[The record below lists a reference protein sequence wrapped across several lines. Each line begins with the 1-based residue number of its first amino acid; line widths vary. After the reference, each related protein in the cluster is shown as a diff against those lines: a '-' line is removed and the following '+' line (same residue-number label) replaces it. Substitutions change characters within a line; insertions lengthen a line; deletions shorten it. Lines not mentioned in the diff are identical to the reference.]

1 MSDVSSFPT
10 SSTPAPAAEAG
21 SSAAAPASQETLAV
35 APPDAGAST
44 PASPSTAELAAQ
56 VGQLTALV
64 SKLVTQSAPRAPV
77 EAPSVTIK
85 HLSAS
90 EVPKLGAFIDY
101 KGRLGVVLE
110 VLSSERT
117 DKTGT
122 WTQYSCRVGLFRE
135 AHLVDAEQ
143 LSEI

>member
-1 MSDVSSFPT
+1 MSDISSFPI

-21 SSAAAPASQETLAV
+21 SSAAAPASQATPAT
-35 APPDAGAST
+35 PSDASIST

-64 SKLVTQSAPRAPV
+64 SKLVTQSVPRAPI
-77 EAPSVTIK
+77 ETPSVAVK
-85 HLSAS
+85 HLPAS